1 MKKLQNKSG
10 RVRSVGKYDLDGNL
24 IKVYKSVNEAKR
36 ENGSCVVNM
45 LRGKQKQQKD
55 IYTNTQNSKLK
66 IQSMITEK

>member
-45 LRGKQKQQKD
+45 LRGKQKTAKGY
-55 IYTNTQNSKLK
+55 IYKYIEQ
-66 IQSMITEK
+66 

>member
-45 LRGKQKQQKD
+45 LRGKQKTAKEGFSAG
-55 IYTNTQNSKLK
+55 ICVFAVYRSW
-66 IQSMITEK
+66 I